1 MAAPGFCTSMCDRLP
16 PATGMSASS
25 LARLT
30 SPLPWHKSC
39 QSRRTRIS
47 QAAMN
52 AAFLFSTHLTEMSST
67 MGPAMCSM
75 FSESKLLPRNI
86 LQKLLEMS
94 WRLAKIF
101 EHKDVAKIPNNV
113 NNEAKLLACE
123 ARLKELLLASQEVEK
138 HLENYRTSVLN
149 FQRDIERRKDGY
161 DSQAATFAAVMLAA
175 FCCACPPLVG
185 GSLVLEGAEV
195 AVATVATGGMMLSQ
209 GAAQSCTELLEYL
222 SERRGCIRE
231 CQTVIS
237 TLANDIAKK
246 NESISN
252 ALEDMDFAQESEED
266 GNLKDLVE
274 ILNDIADDL
283 DKLWLKAK

>member
-1 MAAPGFCTSMCDRLP
+1 
-16 PATGMSASS
+16 
-25 LARLT
+25 
-30 SPLPWHKSC
+30 
-39 QSRRTRIS
+39 
-47 QAAMN
+47 
-52 AAFLFSTHLTEMSST
+52 
-67 MGPAMCSM
+67 
-75 FSESKLLPRNI
+75 
-86 LQKLLEMS
+86 
-94 WRLAKIF
+94 
-101 EHKDVAKIPNNV
+101 
-113 NNEAKLLACE
+113 
-123 ARLKELLLASQEVEK
+123 
-138 HLENYRTSVLN
+138 
-149 FQRDIERRKDGY
+149 
-161 DSQAATFAAVMLAA
+161 
-175 FCCACPPLVG
+175 
-185 GSLVLEGAEV
+185 
-195 AVATVATGGMMLSQ
+195 MLSQ